1 VSGKPFVPPPVI
13 AVMIGVLMWWAQS
26 FVPVV
31 EVPAAPRIAVAT
43 AIALVALVFDLAGLY
58 AFRRARTSIN
68 PLHPARASAL
78 VVTGIY
84 RVTRNP
90 MYVGL
95 LLLLVAWA
103 VYLSS
108 LWLLAGPLV
117 FILYM
122 NRFQIGVE
130 ERVLFERF
138 PEEYAAYCSRVRRW
152 L

>member
-1 VSGKPFVPPPVI
+1 
-13 AVMIGVLMWWAQS
+13 MIGALMWWAQS
-26 FVPVV
+26 LVPLV
-31 EVPAAPRIAVAT
+31 EIPAAVRIAAAA
-43 AIALVALVFDLAGLY
+43 AIVLVAVVFDLAGLY

-95 LLLLVAWA
+95 LLMLVAWT

-108 LWLLAGPLV
+108 LWLIAGPLV

-122 NRFQIGVE
+122 NHFQIAPE
-130 ERVLFERF
+130 ERVLSVLF
-138 PEEYAAYCSRVRRW
+138 PEEYEAYCRRVRRW